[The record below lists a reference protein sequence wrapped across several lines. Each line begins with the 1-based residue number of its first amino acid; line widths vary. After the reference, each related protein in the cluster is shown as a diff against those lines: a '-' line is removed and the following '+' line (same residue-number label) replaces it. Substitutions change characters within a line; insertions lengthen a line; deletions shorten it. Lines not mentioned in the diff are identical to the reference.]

1 MLSEII
7 IGVNLSI
14 LLLFH
19 QLLRDIALSLKW
31 QEVEYWAQYLN
42 LCDLSVLG
50 IIAWGSLKVYL
61 IIKHQENFSWH
72 F

>member
-7 IGVNLSI
+7 IGVNLWI
-14 LLLFH
+14 LILFH
-19 QLLRDIALSLKW
+19 QLQRDIDLTLKW

-50 IIAWGSLKVYL
+50 IIA
-61 IIKHQENFSWH
+61 
-72 F
+72 